1 MGHFKLLTGCYKS
14 LFCGCSLKFFS
25 HLRGRA
31 VTKGQG
37 PGIFP
42 SYYKSVPP
50 ATLIQ
55 NENIG
60 KRKMHQITKL

>member
-1 MGHFKLLTGCYKS
+1 MSPEPIKKGGVAGLS
-14 LFCGCSLKFFS
+14 LRAGSRGFSPATTSLS
-25 HLRGRA
+25 
-31 VTKGQG
+31 
-37 PGIFP
+37 
-42 SYYKSVPP
+42 P